1 MYNAYTTTITV
12 NQIYLVTKK
21 RYKIKSR
28 KKCLCM
34 YNSEKQNKNTVFSKK
49 RQPFFPFLVKNIPL
63 RV

>member
-1 MYNAYTTTITV
+1 MYSAYTTA
-12 NQIYLVTKK
+12 VTLSIKFIWLQK

-34 YNSEKQNKNTVFSKK
+34 YNSEKQNKNSLFKEES
-49 RQPFFPFLVKNIPL
+49 FPFLIKNIPL